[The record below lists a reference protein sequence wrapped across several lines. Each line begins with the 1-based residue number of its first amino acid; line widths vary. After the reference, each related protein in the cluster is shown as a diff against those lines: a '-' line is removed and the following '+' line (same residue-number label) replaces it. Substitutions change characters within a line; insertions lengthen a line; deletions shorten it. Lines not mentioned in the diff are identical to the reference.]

1 MLVKFMTTIVD
12 KLKSST
18 DLQFKKDKNKKMMI
32 KKFFVFII
40 IICVISEISLGQQ
53 PDLIFKSSDTTIEN
67 TFTWAKEMALSY
79 VGEKTDPV
87 GPWYEA
93 ALPGRFAF
101 CMRDVSHQS
110 IGAEILGLAHE
121 NKNMFTHFAKN
132 ISDSKDWCSY
142 WEINKWGKPAPAD
155 YKNDKEFWYN
165 LPANFDVIAALWK
178 LYLWTGDKEYIKGD
192 VFTNFYKKSLNEYI
206 KRWVLSPD
214 SLLTRPSHPNAPV
227 PFDEKNPFHVS
238 RGLPSYAEGVPNMK
252 IGVDLIA
259 GIYRALLSYSSI
271 LSLEGNHELA
281 DKYRKRA
288 NEYQRKIYENWWD
301 NRDSLYYTYYSG
313 THTFGRDQ
321 GEEFLIWFDA
331 LKNKL
336 RKQKTIEYLISSNMN
351 VESASYMPLM
361 LYKNGYWQKA
371 YDDLL
376 YLSNPNTKR
385 RTYPEVSF
393 GVIEGIVE
401 GLMGVEADART
412 KTISTLYRIK
422 NVASSSLMNL
432 PILGTRINITHKNAR
447 QSSMDNNGKS
457 SFIWEAMFVGNYHKA
472 RVGVKNVLLKNK
484 KDQDGLDISYLD
496 LKVEPRQEINISV
509 Y

>member
-1 MLVKFMTTIVD
+1 MV
-12 KLKSST
+12 
-18 DLQFKKDKNKKMMI
+18 
-32 KKFFVFII
+32 KKFFVLVII
-40 IICVISEISLGQQ
+40 TCAISKSSLSQQ
-53 PDLIFKSSDTTIEN
+53 SDLIFKSSDTTIEN
-67 TFTWAKEMALSY
+67 TFRWAKEMALSY
-79 VGEKTDPV
+79 VGKNTDPV

-110 IGAEILGLAHE
+110 IGAEILGLAPE
-121 NKNMFTHFAKN
+121 NKNMFTLFAKN
-132 ISDSKDWCSY
+132 ISDNKDWCSY

-165 LPANFDVIAALWK
+165 LTANFDVITALWK
-178 LYLWTGDKEYIKGD
+178 LYLWTGDKEYIEGN
-192 VFTNFYKKSLNEYI
+192 VFKNFYKKSLNDYI
-206 KRWVLSPD
+206 KRWVLFPD

-227 PFDEKNPFHVS
+227 PFNEKNPFHVS

-259 GIYRALLSYSSI
+259 GIYRAYLSYSSI

-281 DKYRKRA
+281 DKYIKRA
-288 NEYQRKIYENWWD
+288 NEYQGKIYENWWD
-301 NRDSLYYTYYSG
+301 NKDSLYYTYYSSD
-313 THTFGRDQ
+313 HTFGIDQ

-336 RKQKTIEYLISSNMN
+336 RKQKTLEYLISSNMN
-351 VESASYMPLM
+351 VESTSYMPLM

-393 GVIEGIVE
+393 GVIEGIVQ
-401 GLMGVEADART
+401 GLMGVEGDART
-412 KTISTLYRIK
+412 KTISTLYRMK
-422 NVASSSLMNL
+422 NGTSSSLMNV
-432 PILGTRINITHKNAR
+432 PILNTKINITHQNAQ
-447 QSSMDNNGKS
+447 QSSIRNNGKS
-457 SFIWEAMFVGNYHKA
+457 DFIWKAMFIGNYHKA
-472 RVGVKNVLLKNK
+472 RIDGEVFLLKNK
-484 KDQDGLDISYLD
+484 KDQNGADIHYLD
-496 LKVEPRQEINISV
+496 MKVNPGQEISISV